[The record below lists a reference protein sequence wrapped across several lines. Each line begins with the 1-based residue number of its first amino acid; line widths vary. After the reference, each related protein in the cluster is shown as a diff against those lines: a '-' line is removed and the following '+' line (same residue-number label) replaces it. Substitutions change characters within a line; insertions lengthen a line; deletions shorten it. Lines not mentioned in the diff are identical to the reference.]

1 MRPTAIHAST
11 RILQEEHGRLRA
23 VLQAMRQL
31 VRSIAGGARP
41 PGCKVFRAMLLYIVD
56 YPEKLHHPNEE
67 RLFALLQLRTE
78 SVNDEIT
85 QLRDQHIR
93 GEAMVRALEHKL
105 MQYELDRE
113 AGFAPF
119 AKAVEEYI
127 CFSSDH
133 MRLEEQTVLPAAER
147 YLTEQDWNAV
157 DLAFGANRGAPG
169 GSADKRSFDNLFSLI
184 VNIAPAPNGLG
195 PES

>member
-1 MRPTAIHAST
+1 MCPTATHAST
-11 RILQEEHGRLRA
+11 RILQEEHSRLRA

-31 VRSIAGGARP
+31 VRSVAGGARP

-67 RLFALLQLRTE
+67 RLFALLQLRTD
-78 SVNDEIT
+78 SVNDEIA

-105 MQYELDRE
+105 MQYELDRA

-119 AKAVEEYI
+119 AKAAEEYI
-127 CFSSDH
+127 RFSFDH

-147 YLTEQDWNAV
+147 CLTEQDWNAV
-157 DLAFGANRGAPG
+157 DLSFGARRGAPG
-169 GSADKRSFDNLFSLI
+169 GSADKQSFDNLFSLI
-184 VNIAPAPNGLG
+184 VNITPAPVGLG